1 MDVKKYVD
9 TIGINYRIW
18 FYYVYVKHYKL
29 IDYVF
34 LNNVSALCARLEQKV
49 IKIQLEIT
57 LMSGDCTLAA

>member
-29 IDYVF
+29 IDYLKQCKCSVH
-34 LNNVSALCARLEQKV
+34 
-49 IKIQLEIT
+49 
-57 LMSGDCTLAA
+57 